1 MELQTLFNVVGGVLL
16 TVIGWIARTLWD
28 AVAELRR
35 DLREIENEMPKN
47 YVRREDFI
55 EALRRIE
62 SMVSRIFDK
71 LDSKEDKNKI

>member
-1 MELQTLFNVVGGVLL
+1 MEIQTLFNVVGGVLL

-62 SMVSRIFDK
+62 TMVSRIFDK
-71 LDSKEDKNKI
+71 LDSKEDKSKI